1 MGRMPQLTDI
11 MTFPG
16 ANMLGML
23 KYIIAKNKFMIK
35 AYTPCL
41 QN

>member
-23 KYIIAKNKFMIK
+23 KYIIA
-35 AYTPCL
+35 YR
-41 QN
+41 